1 MDCPLGWALGLVRFS
16 FLCRFPDNSSES
28 AKQLKSFS
36 ACLQQK
42 PPGSEAGNMSVTHF
56 CLPSSAP
63 PSGPPQEHLVF
74 GTRPCI
80 LLEASACTSGLAP
93 SSSLVCPLYSVFL
106 LQSCLS
112 PLVCVPP
119 LVWSPSSDL
128 CPSSGLV
135 SLLWSGLTPLVCV
148 PPDLSPHH
156 GQSCCP
162 KRRSGHAALLPRSP
176 TGPNPGGHAWAP
188 CSPEYT
194 PHTGTCHTSPAPPSP
209 QHTNISPS
217 LRASTKAHIAWF
229 AQSSLCLHLLFGVIM
244 NSLLFTLHSVL
255 VWATKYVVTAFAL
268 ILHPS

>member
-1 MDCPLGWALGLVRFS
+1 MDGVTQPLDCPLGWALGLVRFS
-16 FLCRFPDNSSES
+16 FLCRFPDDSSES

-42 PPGSEAGNMSVTHF
+42 PPGSEARNMSVTHF

-63 PSGPPQEHLVF
+63 PSGPPQEYLVF

-217 LRASTKAHIAWF
+217 LRASAKAHIA
-229 AQSSLCLHLLFGVIM
+229 LVCPER
-244 NSLLFTLHSVL
+244 SLLTP
-255 VWATKYVVTAFAL
+255 VVRCNYE
-268 ILHPS
+268 

>member
-1 MDCPLGWALGLVRFS
+1 
-16 FLCRFPDNSSES
+16 
-28 AKQLKSFS
+28 
-36 ACLQQK
+36 
-42 PPGSEAGNMSVTHF
+42 MSVTHF

-268 ILHPS
+268 ILHPSRSAPCWRCGKPCPLGFLCVTS